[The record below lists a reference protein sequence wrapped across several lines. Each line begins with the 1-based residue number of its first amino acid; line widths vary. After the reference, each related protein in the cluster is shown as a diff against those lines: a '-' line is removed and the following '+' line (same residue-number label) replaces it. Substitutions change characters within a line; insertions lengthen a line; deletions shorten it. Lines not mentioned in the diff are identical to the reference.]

1 MGTHIPPSSASS
13 SRRTRRMPPTRLLLL
28 VVLCSLA
35 GPVAASPYPRG
46 DILHDARY
54 AYLLGRT
61 CASFCGENG
70 QYCCGGGE
78 HCTTLPNNVATC
90 VADGAVASPL
100 YTTTW
105 TETRTYTSTILTWF
119 LPPPAPTAGV
129 DCVPQRPEWEACG
142 EICCAGWQ
150 TCAFKGQCSAKPGY
164 GEPTTVIVTNSGV
177 VTTQYSAPYRVTGTT
192 TITNTGVRPTDAGTT
207 TGTPTSTSSTRTATA
222 TQDPDGATG
231 GGGTS
236 GTANNKLSGGA
247 IAGIVIGSLAAAGL
261 LILLCFCCIAR
272 GLFNALFGKKREKTD
287 QYDDRSTSV
296 YSRRDRHSG
305 WFGGGGGRPSS
316 VSDRRSEKKSSG
328 AWWLGLA
335 GAAAGLLALLN
346 IKKKKEVPRKTPSR
360 YTDSYYSYSDYT
372 GISPSSA
379 SSGRR
384 TTRTGRTAR
393 SGRSRTSRAS
403 RSRFDSRSRVDS
415 RSRMDSRS
423 RIESRMGVTKS
434 AYTARSSSRHD

>member
-1 MGTHIPPSSASS
+1 MGIHIPSS
-13 SRRTRRMPPTRLLLL
+13 SSWRTRLLFLL
-28 VVLCSLA
+28 AAATTNTLTS
-35 GPVAASPYPRG
+35 ASPYPNIKG

-54 AYLLGRT
+54 AYLVGRT

-70 QYCCGGGE
+70 QYCCGGNE
-78 HCTTLPNNVATC
+78 HCTTLSNNVATC
-90 VADGAVASPL
+90 IVNGAVASPL

-164 GEPTTVIVTNSGV
+164 GEPSTVVVTTNGV

-192 TITNTGVRPTDAGTT
+192 TITGTGVRSTDAGATT
-207 TGTPTSTSSTRTATA
+207 STSTATSTSSSHTSTA
-222 TQDPDGATG
+222 TQDPDSNTG
-231 GGGTS
+231 GGGG
-236 GTANNKLSGGA
+236 GTGTGNNKLSGGA

-272 GLFNALFGKKREKTD
+272 GLFHAIFGKKREKVD
-287 QYDDRSTSV
+287 QYDDYSNSAH
-296 YSRRDRHSG
+296 SRRDRHSG
-305 WFGGGGGRPSS
+305 WFGFGGGRNRPSS
-316 VSDRRSEKKSSG
+316 VSSRRDEKKKSSG
-328 AWWLGLA
+328 AWWLGI
-335 GAAAGLLALLN
+335 AAAATTLLALLN
-346 IKKKKEVPRKTPSR
+346 FRKKDKKAAPSR
-360 YTDSYYSYSDYT
+360 KGTASRYSDSYYSYSDYT
-372 GISPSSA
+372 GVSPSSA

-384 TTRTGRTAR
+384 TARTARTAR
-393 SGRSRTSRAS
+393 SGRSRTSR
-403 RSRFDSRSRVDS
+403 DS

-423 RIESRMGVTKS
+423 RVTRS
-434 AYTARSSSRHD
+434 AYTTRSSRRD